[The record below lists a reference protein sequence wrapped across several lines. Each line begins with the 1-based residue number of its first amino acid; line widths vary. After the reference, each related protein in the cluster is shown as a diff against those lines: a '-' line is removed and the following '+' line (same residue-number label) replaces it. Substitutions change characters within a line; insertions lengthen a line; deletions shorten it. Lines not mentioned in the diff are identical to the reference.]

1 MRAKIGSLAPDLRI
15 SEWVNGPATNIQ
27 QEKGNVIYVEIFQVN
42 CPGRFLYGI
51 PEAIRLFDKYNGRNL
66 VVLGLATAFEDYD
79 KNNLENLRLLLASG
93 KVIGETCKVLAQLG
107 QLAQGNKLPY
117 NIPFSVGMDL
127 IINEQNNVTQL
138 TESEVTRFIEDNLGS
153 NFESYPERDKEILI
167 SQARQYLANKKYS
180 ALTFEEY
187 GLRGTPS
194 SIIIDKK
201 GILRFV
207 DFGSDNLAEE
217 KIIGLLKE

>member
-15 SEWVNGPATNIQ
+15 SEWVKGPATNIQ
-27 QEKGNVIYVEIFQVN
+27 KEKGNVIFVEIFQVN
-42 CPGRFLYGI
+42 CPGCFLYGI
-51 PEAIRLFDKYNGRNL
+51 PEAIRLFDKYNGRNV

-79 KNNLENLRLLLASG
+79 KNNLENLRLLLASR
-93 KVIGETCKVLAQLG
+93 KVIGETYRILAQLG
-107 QLAQGNKLPY
+107 QLVEGNKLPY

-127 IINEQNNVTQL
+127 IVNEQNNVNQL
-138 TESEVTRFIEDNLGS
+138 TESKITRFIEDNLG
-153 NFESYPERDKEILI
+153 NFESYPQRDKEILI
-167 SQARQYLANKKYS
+167 SQARHYLENKKYT

-207 DFGSDNLAEE
+207 DFGSDDLAEE

>member
-15 SEWVNGPATNIQ
+15 SEWVKGPPTNIR

-42 CPGRFLYGI
+42 CPGCFLYGI
-51 PEAIRLFDKYNGRNL
+51 PEAIRLFDKYNGRKL

-79 KNNLENLRLLLASG
+79 KNTLENLRLLLASG
-93 KVIGETCKVLAQLG
+93 MVIGETCRVLAQLG
-107 QLAQGNKLPY
+107 QLDEGNKLPY
-117 NIPFSVGMDL
+117 SIPFSVGMDL
-127 IINEQNNVTQL
+127 IINEQNSATRL
-138 TESEVTRFIEDNLGS
+138 TESKISRFIEDNIG
-153 NFESYPERDKEILI
+153 NFESYPERDKEILL
-167 SQARQYLANKKYS
+167 SQARTYLANKKYS

-207 DFGSDNLAEE
+207 DFGSDDLAEE
-217 KIIGLLKE
+217 KIIDLLKE

>member
-1 MRAKIGSLAPDLRI
+1 MK
-15 SEWVNGPATNIQ
+15 GPATNIQ
-27 QEKGNVIYVEIFQVN
+27 KEKGNVIFVEIFQVN
-42 CPGRFLYGI
+42 CPGCFLYGI
-51 PEAIRLFDKYNGRNL
+51 PEAIRLFDKYNGRNV

-79 KNNLENLRLLLASG
+79 KNNLENLRLLLASR
-93 KVIGETCKVLAQLG
+93 KVIGETYRILAQLG
-107 QLAQGNKLPY
+107 QLVEGNKLPY

-127 IINEQNNVTQL
+127 IVNEQNNVNQL
-138 TESEVTRFIEDNLGS
+138 TESKITRFIEDNLG
-153 NFESYPERDKEILI
+153 NFESYPQRDKEILI
-167 SQARQYLANKKYS
+167 SQARHYLENKKYT

-207 DFGSDNLAEE
+207 DFGSDDLAEE

>member
-15 SEWVNGPATNIQ
+15 SEWVKGPATNIQ

-42 CPGRFLYGI
+42 CPGCFLYGI
-51 PEAIRLFDKYNGRNL
+51 PEAIRLFDKYNGRKL

-93 KVIGETCKVLAQLG
+93 KVIGETCSVLAQVG
-107 QLAQGNKLPY
+107 QLAEGNKLPY

-138 TESEVTRFIEDNLGS
+138 TESKITRFIEDNLG
-153 NFESYPERDKEILI
+153 NFESYPERDKEILL

-194 SIIIDKK
+194 SITIDKK

>member
-15 SEWVNGPATNIQ
+15 SEWVKGPPTNIQ

-42 CPGRFLYGI
+42 CPGCFLYGI
-51 PEAIRLFDKYNGRNL
+51 PEAIRLFDKYKGQKL
-66 VVLGLATAFEDYD
+66 VVFGLATAFEDYD
-79 KNNLENLRLLLASG
+79 KNNLENLRLLLTSG
-93 KVIGETCKVLAQLG
+93 EVIGETRKVLAQLG
-107 QLAQGNKLPY
+107 QLAEGNKLLY
-117 NIPFSVGMDL
+117 KIPFSVGMDL
-127 IINEQNNVTQL
+127 IINEENNVTQL
-138 TESEVTRFIEDNLGS
+138 TESEIIRFIEDNID
-153 NFESYPERDKEILI
+153 NFESYPERDKKILL
-167 SQARQYLANKKYS
+167 SQVRQYLANKKYS

-194 SIIIDKK
+194 SIIIDKT

-207 DFGSDNLAEE
+207 DFGSDDLAEE

>member
-15 SEWVNGPATNIQ
+15 SEWVKGLPTNIQ

-42 CPGRFLYGI
+42 CPGCFLYGI
-51 PEAIRLFDKYNGRNL
+51 PEAIRLFDKYKCQKL
-66 VVLGLATAFEDYD
+66 VVFGLATAFEDYD
-79 KNNLENLRLLLASG
+79 KNNLENLRLLLTSG
-93 KVIGETCKVLAQLG
+93 EVIGETRKALAQLG
-107 QLAQGNKLPY
+107 QLAEGNKLPY
-117 NIPFSVGMDL
+117 NIPFSVGMDV
-127 IINEQNNVTQL
+127 IINEENNDTHL
-138 TESEVTRFIEDNLGS
+138 TESKIIRFIRDNID
-153 NFESYPERDKEILI
+153 NFESYPEGDKKMLL
-167 SQARQYLANKKYS
+167 SRVRQYLANKKYS

-207 DFGSDNLAEE
+207 DFGSDDLAEE
-217 KIIGLLKE
+217 KISGILKE

>member
-1 MRAKIGSLAPDLRI
+1 MRTKIGYLAPDLRI
-15 SEWVNGPATNIQ
+15 SEWVKGLPTNIQ

-42 CPGRFLYGI
+42 CPGCFLYGI
-51 PEAIRLFDKYNGRNL
+51 PEAIRLFDKYKGQKL
-66 VVLGLATAFEDYD
+66 VVFGLATAFEDYD
-79 KNNLENLRLLLASG
+79 KNNLENLRLLLTSG
-93 KVIGETCKVLAQLG
+93 EVIGETRKVLAQLG
-107 QLAQGNKLPY
+107 QLAEGNKLLY

-127 IINEQNNVTQL
+127 IINEENNVTQL
-138 TESEVTRFIEDNLGS
+138 TEPKIIRFIEDNID
-153 NFESYPERDKEILI
+153 NFESYPERDKKILL
-167 SQARQYLANKKYS
+167 SQVRQYLANKKYS

-194 SIIIDKK
+194 SIIIDKR

-207 DFGSDNLAEE
+207 DFGSDDLAEE

>member
-1 MRAKIGSLAPDLRI
+1 
-15 SEWVNGPATNIQ
+15 
-27 QEKGNVIYVEIFQVN
+27 
-42 CPGRFLYGI
+42 
-51 PEAIRLFDKYNGRNL
+51 
-66 VVLGLATAFEDYD
+66 
-79 KNNLENLRLLLASG
+79 
-93 KVIGETCKVLAQLG
+93 
-107 QLAQGNKLPY
+107 
-117 NIPFSVGMDL
+117 
-127 IINEQNNVTQL
+127 L
-138 TESEVTRFIEDNLGS
+138 TESKITRFIEDNLG
-153 NFESYPERDKEILI
+153 NFESYPERDKEILL